1 MKFIAPFLALAIAV
15 RAHYNFPSMISGTT
29 TTPAWQNVRQWTGYY
44 TYNPVQN
51 VASNDIRCNVNGST
65 AFAPDILSI
74 AAGSTVGFTAN
85 PDIYHPGPLLVYMA
99 KVPAGKTAANFD
111 GSGAVWFKIYEEGPV
126 FGGQALTWPT
136 DSATSV
142 SFKIPAATPSGDY
155 LLRVEH
161 IALHVAQSSGGAQ
174 FYLSCGQ
181 ITVTGG
187 GSGTPGP
194 LVSFPGAYQAT
205 DPGIL
210 IDIFYPVP
218 TSYTPPGPAVW
229 TG

>member
-1 MKFIAPFLALAIAV
+1 
-15 RAHYNFPSMISGTT
+15 MITGTT
-29 TTPAWQNVRQWTGYY
+29 TTPAWQSVRQWTGYY
-44 TYNPVQN
+44 TFDPVQN
-51 VASNDIRCNVNGST
+51 VASDDIRCNVNGST
-65 AFAPDILSI
+65 AFAPNVQSV
-74 AAGSTVGFTAN
+74 AAGSTVGFAAN

-99 KVPAGKTAANFD
+99 KAPAGKTAANFD

-126 FGGQALTWPT
+126 FGGSALTWPT
-136 DSATSV
+136 DSMSHCPFHILKAVLTSTTGATSV

-187 GSGTPGP
+187 GTGTPGP
-194 LVSFPGAYQAT
+194 LVSFPGAYKAT

-210 IDIFYPVP
+210 LNVYYPVV
-218 TSYTPPGPAVW
+218 SYFHEK
-229 TG
+229 